1 MKIKQLKIK
10 YWAQGLAVL
19 LLTTLNGCKKLITV
33 NPPTTELVSS
43 VVYTDSATVQTAVVG
58 LYANMAFTYS
68 TANPYQYGITTL
80 CGFSA
85 DELQYVGSSYNQFI
99 DNGIPVTDP
108 YAEGVWSFSY
118 SVIYAANS
126 VIYGV
131 QNGSGMSDSFSN
143 QAIAQA
149 KFVRAFCYF
158 YLTNLYGAVPLVL
171 TTDVAQNSA
180 LAQSPSAAV
189 YQQIISDLQFAQS
202 KLATDYS
209 ASSGQRTMANQWAA
223 TALLARVYLYTGDWV
238 DAEAQ
243 ATAVIGNTSLY
254 GLSTNLAT
262 VFTPSNS
269 EAILQFNNSA
279 TGYTAFAGAVL
290 PNAVAAVPTY
300 ILTSQLVNAY
310 EAGDNR
316 RAAWLDSLTYNGA
329 VYYYPYKYKSLVFG
343 ANAEYYTLLRLAEQY
358 LVRAEARAEQGNIS
372 GAQADINVIRNRAG
386 LGNTTAGDQAS
397 LLAAVAQERRIELNC
412 EWGHRWLDLKRTGT
426 ANAVLGAEKTTW
438 TATGVLWPIPNAEI
452 SANSKLAQNAGY

>member
-1 MKIKQLKIK
+1 MQIKLLKIK
-10 YWAQGLAVL
+10 YWASGLAVL

-43 VVYTDSATVQTAVVG
+43 VVYTDSATVETALVG
-58 LYANMAFTYS
+58 LYANMAFS
-68 TANPYQYGITTL
+68 PPTAYQYGISTL

-85 DELQYVGSSYNQFI
+85 DELQYVGSTYNQFI
-99 DNGIPVTDP
+99 DNGIPVTDGNV
-108 YAEGVWSFSY
+108 ESVWSFSY

-158 YLTNLYGAVPLVL
+158 YLTNLYGAVPLAL
-171 TTDVAQNSA
+171 TTDVAQNSV
-180 LAQSPSAAV
+180 LGQSSSAAV
-189 YQQIISDLQFAQS
+189 YQQIISDLLFVQS

-209 ASSGQRTMANQWAA
+209 ASAGQRTMANQSAA
-223 TALLARVYLYTGDWV
+223 TALLARVYLYTGDWA
-238 DAEAQ
+238 DAGAQ
-243 ATAVIGNTSLY
+243 ATAVIGNSALY
-254 GLSTNLAT
+254 SLSTNLAT

-269 EAILQFNNSA
+269 EAILQFNNSS
-279 TGYTAFAGAVL
+279 TGYTTFAQNVL
-290 PNAVAAVPTY
+290 PNTVAGVPTY

-316 RAAWLDSLTYNGA
+316 RAAWLDSLTYNGTE
-329 VYYYPYKYKSLVFG
+329 YYYPYKYKSLVFG

-358 LVRAEARAEQGNIS
+358 LIRAEAEAEQGNIS

-426 ANAVLGAEKTTW
+426 ANAVLGGEKTTW
-438 TATGVLWPIPNAEI
+438 TATDVLWPIPSSEI
-452 SANSKLAQNAGY
+452 LSNSKLVQNAGY

>member
-1 MKIKQLKIK
+1 MQIKQLKIK
-10 YWAQGLAVL
+10 YWIPGLAVL
-19 LLTTLNGCKKLITV
+19 LLTTLNGCKKLIAV

-43 VVYTDSATVQTAVVG
+43 VVYTDSATVQTALVG
-58 LYANMAFTYS
+58 LYAEMAFS
-68 TANPYQYGITTL
+68 ASPAYQYQISTL

-85 DELQYVGSSYNQFI
+85 DELQYIGSTYNQFI
-99 DNGIPVTDP
+99 DNGIPVTD
-108 YAEGVWSFSY
+108 ASVDNVWAISY

-158 YLTNLYGAVPLVL
+158 YLTNLYGAVPLAL
-171 TTDVAQNSA
+171 TTDVAQNSVMGQTA
-180 LAQSPSAAV
+180 SAAV
-189 YQQIISDLQFAQS
+189 YQQIIADLQFAQS
-202 KLATDYS
+202 NLATDYS
-209 ASSGQRTMANQWAA
+209 ASAGQRTMANQSVA
-223 TALLARVYLYTGDWV
+223 TALLARVYLYTGDWA

-243 ATAVIGNTSLY
+243 ATAVIGNASLY
-254 GLSTNLAT
+254 SLSTSVAT

-279 TGYTAFAGAVL
+279 DGYTMYAQQVI
-290 PNAVAAVPTY
+290 PNAVALIPTY

-310 EAGDNR
+310 EAGDQR
-316 RAAWLDSLTYNGA
+316 RAAWLDSLTYSGTL
-329 VYYYPYKYKSLVFG
+329 YYYPYKYKSLVFG
-343 ANAEYYTLLRLAEQY
+343 ANAEYYTLLRLAELY
-358 LVRAEARAEQGNIS
+358 LIRAEARAEQGNVS

-438 TATGVLWPIPNAEI
+438 TATGVLWPIPSSEI
-452 SANSKLAQNAGY
+452 SANSKLVQNAGY